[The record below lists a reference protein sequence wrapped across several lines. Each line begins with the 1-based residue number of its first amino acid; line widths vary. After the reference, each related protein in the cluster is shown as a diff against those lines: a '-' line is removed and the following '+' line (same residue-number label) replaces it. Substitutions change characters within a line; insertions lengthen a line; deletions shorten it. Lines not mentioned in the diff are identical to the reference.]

1 MVFLY
6 LFNLDHSGGWVKNV
20 MDGRTNIFDREYSN
34 QLLLDSCQ
42 VGAGLLVHH
51 KPPHLSLIINLV
63 VGIHQVNLEC
73 FVILFFVVLT
83 SSLSCRK
90 SRACQSS
97 LYWS

>member
-1 MVFLY
+1 M
-6 LFNLDHSGGWVKNV
+6 G
-20 MDGRTNIFDREYSN
+20 DGRTDKHGALRGMSSKKLRNIFDREYSN

-51 KPPHLSLIINLV
+51 KLPHLSLIINLV
-63 VGIHQVNLEC
+63 VGIHQINLEC